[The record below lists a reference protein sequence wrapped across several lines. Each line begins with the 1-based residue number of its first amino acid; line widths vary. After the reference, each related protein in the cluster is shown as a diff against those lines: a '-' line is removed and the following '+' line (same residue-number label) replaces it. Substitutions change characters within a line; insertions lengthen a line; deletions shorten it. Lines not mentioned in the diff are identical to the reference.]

1 MDIKYNFFIFVDYVP
16 MNITK
21 GAIYISPYG
30 EDFVNIF
37 RSIKQYE
44 DNVGKISEDD
54 FTKNIFVDRGQY
66 ENVIEF
72 RVENPYIPRDCLF
85 LKTDDSIKKITDK
98 LKSGV
103 NLKPYD
109 IFSGKSISN
118 ITLDEQLASK
128 NYLKVFFYVM
138 LQYMNAGYHIRQ
150 NRKKIPDWCVCFSES
165 VMEYFIQ
172 YFEIKTQS
180 EDITVVDE
188 FLTNPQFR
196 EMITNQMMKVL
207 ANYIINNKISR
218 PSEITSWQDINVWIK
233 LKNSF

>member
-1 MDIKYNFFIFVDYVP
+1 MDTKYNFFIFVDYVP

-44 DNVGKISEDD
+44 DNVGKIVEDD

-72 RVENPYIPRDCLF
+72 RVENPHIPRDCLF

-98 LKSGV
+98 LKAGEKF
-103 NLKPYD
+103 NTYD
-109 IFSGKSISN
+109 IFSGKSMANIS
-118 ITLDEQLASK
+118 LDDQLASK
-128 NYLKVFFYVM
+128 SYLKVFFYVM
-138 LQYMNAGYHIRQ
+138 LQYMNAGYHKRQ
-150 NRKKIPDWCVCFSES
+150 NTKKIPDWCVCFSEP
-165 VMEYFIQ
+165 VMEYFIE
-172 YFEIKTQS
+172 YFEIKSQS

-196 EMITNQMMKVL
+196 EMITIQMMKVL

-218 PSEITSWQDINVWIK
+218 PSEIISWQDINVWIK